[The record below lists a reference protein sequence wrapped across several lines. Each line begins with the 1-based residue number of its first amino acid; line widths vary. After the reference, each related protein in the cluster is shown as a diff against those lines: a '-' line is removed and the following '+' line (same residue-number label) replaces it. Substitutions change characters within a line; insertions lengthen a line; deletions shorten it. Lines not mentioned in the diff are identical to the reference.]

1 MQNLTLVK
9 EQIEERPTT
18 MNEDRSRGLGR
29 GRGSFNCHE
38 TGHFKRN
45 CLQILRN
52 RDWEGKDKADKSATS
67 LNYKALTNKVKGQ
80 PSKTALEASQDEK
93 VVYMV

>member
-1 MQNLTLVK
+1 MHNLTSDMTLVK

-29 GRGSFNCHE
+29 GRRCFNCHE

-45 CLQILRN
+45 CLQILR
-52 RDWEGKDKADKSATS
+52 DWEGNDKADKSATS
-67 LNYKALTNKVKGQ
+67 LNYKPLTNKVKGQ
-80 PSKTALEASQDEK
+80 PRKTTLEA
-93 VVYMV
+93 